1 MLCIFKTPVIDRLR
15 VNMKVEEKGSVRLCH
30 CLFYTGTTHYLED
43 LWVSKD
49 LENVRWRERER
60 EGKRESE
67 SRKVS

>member
-1 MLCIFKTPVIDRLR
+1 
-15 VNMKVEEKGSVRLCH
+15 MKVELEGDVRLCD

-49 LENVRWRERER
+49 VENVRWRERERERER